1 MAEIQQ
7 PQRDSFS
14 SSSQHNQQ
22 YMDLLG
28 LQDGSGI
35 PVEELEYDDGNDDEL
50 QLKNETMLNI
60 HPYIAIFMLSFVGG
74 FVDAALFVSLFGL
87 FTASVTG
94 NLISIVAIGERERI
108 SRFTVT
114 ATFFGGAAFSSVV
127 TNCAK
132 ACGVKKQK
140 TIAVILLLIEATALI
155 ILSIAGWIL
164 KEDIIKLKDVD
175 APLSL
180 SLGTI
185 AAFAMG
191 LQNGLCRECFSTF
204 PQSTVLTST
213 LVAEAQHL
221 VDFAFRK
228 KTITVMGQSRFLY
241 NLCPLVAFLS
251 GAVLASFLIKTEAG
265 YLCLL
270 LPAFLIAVLALDVV
284 SVLIFDTRR
293 SSK

>member
-1 MAEIQQ
+1 MTEPQ
-7 PQRDSFS
+7 PLSIPHNS
-14 SSSQHNQQ
+14 ASPSHHNQQ

-28 LQDGSGI
+28 LQDGSCE
-35 PVEELEYDDGNDDEL
+35 VEEEVEEQQD
-50 QLKNETMLNI
+50 ETMLNI
-60 HPYIAIFMLSFVGG
+60 HPFVAIFMLSFVGG
-74 FVDAALFVSLFGL
+74 FVDSAIFVSLFGL

-94 NLISIVAIGERERI
+94 NLISIVAIGNRERI

-114 ATFFGGAAFSSVV
+114 AMFFIGAAFSSFVA
-127 TNCAK
+127 NLAK
-132 ACGVKKQK
+132 GCGAKKQK
-140 TIAVILLLIEATALI
+140 TIAAILLFLEVLALVS
-155 ILSIAGWIL
+155 LSLVGWIM
-164 KEDIIKLKDVD
+164 KNEISQLKDVD

-191 LQNGLCRECFSTF
+191 LQNGLCRECFSSF

-221 VDFAFRK
+221 ADFSFKK
-228 KTITVMGQSRFLY
+228 KTVTVMGQSRFLF

-251 GAVLASFLIKTEAG
+251 GAVLASYLVITDAG
-265 YLCLL
+265 FLCLL

-284 SVLIFDTRR
+284 SVSFFEEARKG
-293 SSK
+293 SA